1 MSANVP
7 KLVKILVERLL
18 IERKQKY
25 NKGIYHF
32 IQTEL
37 AYNSNRIEGSKL
49 SKEHTINLFNT
60 KTILAMK
67 DEVIS
72 SDDIVEANNHFRAF
86 DYILDVYD
94 EPLSEEI
101 IKKIH
106 FILKNNT
113 SDSFLEWFNV
123 GEYKQEE
130 NMIGD
135 TFTTAPENVSDEV
148 KALLKRYLS
157 KAEIKVDD
165 IIEFHYHFE
174 KIHPFQDGNGRV
186 GRCGK

>member
-1 MSANVP
+1 M
-7 KLVKILVERLL
+7 R
-18 IERKQKY
+18 
-25 NKGIYHF
+25 
-32 IQTEL
+32 
-37 AYNSNRIEGSKL
+37 
-49 SKEHTINLFNT
+49 
-60 KTILAMK
+60 
-67 DEVIS
+67 
-72 SDDIVEANNHFRAF
+72 
-86 DYILDVYD
+86 
-94 EPLSEEI
+94 
-101 IKKIH
+101 KKIY

-174 KIHPFQDGNGRV
+174 K
-186 GRCGK
+186 KY